1 MQFFYL
7 IFELKILQYDIS
19 DKSLSNMRTP
29 SLIKR
34 SEASLVDTPKAP
46 HQKSLPRTRTITPR
60 GKRPIYLGVSADD
73 KPVTTD
79 MHVLSA
85 YGKEVEQLEGFL

>member
-1 MQFFYL
+1 
-7 IFELKILQYDIS
+7 
-19 DKSLSNMRTP
+19 MRTP